1 MKNAMMNGRTARHT
15 TPHPCTAAARRG
27 RLSLAGVLVGVL
39 VAVALP
45 VARAQ
50 TASAPFMLGID
61 SDETQFSGKWLRR
74 IYREAFR
81 RLGTPVAFSHQPS
94 RRIMAL
100 MDEGALDGDVLRVQ
114 AYAQAHP
121 NQLRVEEPV
130 MVVTFSLYTADP
142 SLRLPRLEDMTGS
155 NLLGEYRRGVA
166 ICENTLKRFLP
177 PASVSDVTTADQG
190 IKKLLSRRT
199 DVFCDNDVS
208 ILTELL
214 TPTFKDAK
222 GVRRLVDIGSPLALY
237 PYLHQRHAAM
247 APRFAAVLKGMK
259 AEGLIERYRLES
271 ERELAEARP

>member
-1 MKNAMMNGRTARHT
+1 M
-15 TPHPCTAAARRG
+15 
-27 RLSLAGVLVGVL
+27 LLAGVLAGVL
-39 VAVALP
+39 VAVAPP

-50 TASAPFMLGID
+50 VASAPFVLGID
-61 SDETQFSGKWLRR
+61 SDETLFSGRWLRR

-81 RLGTPVAFSHQPS
+81 RLGMPVAFSHQPS

-121 NQLRVEEPV
+121 NQVRVDESV

-142 SLRLPRLEDMTGS
+142 ALRLARLEDLAGS
-155 NLLGEYRRGVA
+155 KLLGEYRRGVV
-166 ICENTLKRFLP
+166 ICENMLNRFLP

-214 TPTFKDAK
+214 TPTFKDVK

-237 PYLHQRHAAM
+237 PYLHQRHAAL